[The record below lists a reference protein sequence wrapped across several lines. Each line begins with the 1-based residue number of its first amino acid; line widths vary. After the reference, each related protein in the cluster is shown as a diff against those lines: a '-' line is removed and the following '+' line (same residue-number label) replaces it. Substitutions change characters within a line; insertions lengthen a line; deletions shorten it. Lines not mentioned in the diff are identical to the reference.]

1 MHNLTAALMMTAS
14 MAAFAV
20 EDAVIKH
27 LSASLPVGVV
37 MILIG
42 LMGATVFG
50 VLAARQGRSLFS
62 RQALRGAVLVRNLA
76 EMLGASSIVLAIAL
90 APLSV
95 VTAILQ
101 TMPLAVTLGAA
112 VILRERVGWRR
123 WSAIAL
129 GFLGVLI
136 ILRPGSDA
144 FDPAATLAVITVVA
158 LSARD
163 LATRRAPAEVNAL
176 QLSGWGFLAATA
188 GGLCLLAIRGE
199 APQAPTAGGWAFLIL
214 ATTAGVLGYA
224 TLVQATRLGAIAV
237 TTPFRYTRL
246 LFAMAIGIAFF
257 GERPDAPT
265 LIGSGLIVAAGLYTL
280 WRELRLGR
288 VPAPSSAD

>member
-1 MHNLTAALMMTAS
+1 MHNLTAALLMTAS

-27 LSASLPVGVV
+27 LSASLPVG
-37 MILIG
+37 MIMMLIG
-42 LMGATVFG
+42 IMGATVFG
-50 VLAARQGRSLFS
+50 TLAARQGQGLFS
-62 RQALRGAVLVRNLA
+62 AQALKGAVLLRNLA
-76 EMLGASSIVLAIAL
+76 EMIGAGSIVLAIAL

-129 GFLGVLI
+129 GFAGVLV
-136 ILRPGSDA
+136 ILRPGSQA
-144 FDPAATLAVITVVA
+144 FDPAATLAVITVIA

-163 LATRRAPAEVNAL
+163 LATRRAPAAVNST
-176 QLSGWGFLAATA
+176 QLSGWGFLAASV
-188 GGLCLLAIRGE
+188 GGLVLLAIRGE
-199 APQAPTAGGWAFLIL
+199 APEAPGASGWAFLIL
-214 ATTAGVLGYA
+214 AAAAGSLGYA
-224 TLVQATRLGAIAV
+224 ALVQATRLGAIAV

-246 LFAMAIGIAFF
+246 LFAMAIGIAVF

-265 LIGSGLIVAAGLYTL
+265 LIGSAMIVAAGLYTL
-280 WRELRLGR
+280 WREMLHRR
-288 VPAPSSAD
+288 PSSRG